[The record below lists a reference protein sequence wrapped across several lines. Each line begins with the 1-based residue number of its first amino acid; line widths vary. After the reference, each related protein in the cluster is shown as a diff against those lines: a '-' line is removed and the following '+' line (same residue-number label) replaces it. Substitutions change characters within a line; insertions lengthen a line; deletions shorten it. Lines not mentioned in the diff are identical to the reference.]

1 MPRVRR
7 KGNTPR
13 FRSEAQRRIWE
24 IVQSLHAQRKS
35 NPAGPWTAPKTVA
48 GALAAGQFKREI
60 EMDGEKLCR
69 E

>member
-24 IVQSLHAQRKS
+24 IVQDLHAQRAANS
-35 NPAGPWTAPKTVA
+35 EGPWSAPKTVA
-48 GALAAGQFKREI
+48 GALAAVQFKREM
-60 EMDGEKLCR
+60 EGEKSCR